1 MNQRSQSAEPVI
13 IEAAEGAEP
22 RPPYPDARSTISQIR
37 LQKNTVH
44 SGICVNCGDGY
55 LSLSALCGEAF
66 FLLFA
71 LCVQEKFAY
80 FRAKRVIDLHINRA
94 GLMRSVVLSDVRVEF
109 FLKRV

>member
-1 MNQRSQSAEPVI
+1 M
-13 IEAAEGAEP
+13 
-22 RPPYPDARSTISQIR
+22 
-37 LQKNTVH
+37 
-44 SGICVNCGDGY
+44 
-55 LSLSALCGEAF
+55 CGEAF

-80 FRAKRVIDLHINRA
+80 FRAKRVIELHINRA